1 MKWIF
6 VVLGALVGAAWGAP
20 VADEPLFVVVE
31 NDPQQSLAIINEEQ
45 QRPFVPIEIPED
57 SNFRYLTRDFEG
69 ATYQFGYNTGNT
81 FDEDGV
87 PQANMYRHEMRRQD
101 GTVVGRYGYVD
112 PEGVERVFNY
122 VVDEG
127 GYRLLEAGDI
137 LALDV
142 VETFLQEAPQEE
154 EEPDKARLDLPLE
167 EPGTPIPALPVVP
180 EGAADLSS
188 DAGTFGYITA
198 L

>member
-6 VVLGALVGAAWGAP
+6 VVLGVFVGAAWGAP
-20 VADEPLFVVVE
+20 VAEEPLLVVVE
-31 NDPQQSLAIINEEQ
+31 DDAQQSLAIINADQ
-45 QRPFVPIEIPED
+45 QQPFVPIEIPED
-57 SNFRYLTRDFEG
+57 NNFRYLTRDFEG

-81 FDEDGV
+81 VDENGV

-112 PEGVERVFNY
+112 PEGVERTFNY
-122 VVDEG
+122 VVDED
-127 GYRLLEAGDI
+127 GYRLLEAGDL

-142 VETFLQEAPQEE
+142 VEETPQDEE
-154 EEPDKARLDLPLE
+154 EANKARLDLPLE
-167 EPGTPIPALPVVP
+167 EQRTPIALPVIP
-180 EGAADLSS
+180 EGATDLSR
-188 DAGTFGYITA
+188 DAGTYGYITV